1 MFRVISRCINSSSAM
16 KKNIVSLR
24 ERSKGNRGTHRTP
37 LEAPMLV
44 YGALDTERDTLEP
57 PEAGEDGKHA
67 CAKDDALRAV
77 REAASGEDEVV
88 EEVREHEHRGSTKG
102 RVGRG
107 SKSG

>member
-1 MFRVISRCINSSSAM
+1 M

-57 PEAGEDGKHA
+57 PESAYNGEHA
-67 CAKDDALRAV
+67 NTENNLFCAIG
-77 REAASGEDEVV
+77 ETTSGEDEMV
-88 EEVREHEHRGSTKG
+88 EEVRQHQN
-102 RVGRG
+102 
-107 SKSG
+107 